1 MWVSLPPTQAVVLRR
16 VHLLA
21 KLVTALQAHCCHLYK
36 IDVTLGAHKD
46 NVKNKTKKQNK
57 GVSQYPGTVLTG
69 DDCVEMYN
77 WRNTTPQPGKKNTRC
92 NGKQKKKQWQKH
104 TCKANNSSG
113 GKGGG
118 GSVRTEK
125 HCATQFH
132 VQRIEVT
139 SKKESTWTVQ
149 LSTAPWHSTFPKQDA
164 MVTYLS
170 PVG

>member
-1 MWVSLPPTQAVVLRR
+1 
-16 VHLLA
+16 
-21 KLVTALQAHCCHLYK
+21 
-36 IDVTLGAHKD
+36 
-46 NVKNKTKKQNK
+46 
-57 GVSQYPGTVLTG
+57 
-69 DDCVEMYN
+69 MYN

-104 TCKANNSSG
+104 THAKPTTLRG
-113 GKGGG
+113 IRGG
-118 GSVRTEK
+118 GSVCTEK
-125 HCATQFH
+125 HCAMQFH